1 MKKLLLKKSVLSWA
15 LYDWANSAFAT
26 TVMAGFF
33 PVFYSALSSDLND
46 QDSQFWFNITLAG
59 SSILVAIS
67 APLLGAIAD
76 RVGGRKKFLVTFAMF
91 GVLMTAGLA
100 WVHAGMWWVG
110 LLLYGFG
117 TIGFSGANIFTLD
130 KVAVAIDIE
139 SLNSNPIIINEI
151 LVAQPQVFYE
161 MNKDK
166 VSNLDV
172 LKKNVASYSAS
183 DSAAPDDK
191 AASDE
196 AAPGEEMKLIIK
208 KLRFDGGHL
217 SAVSAIVPDK
227 KIEADLPAFQMNNLG
242 QSTGGATS
250 EQIAKQVIDRLVKQA
265 IDVAAKA
272 GVDQLTDELKEK
284 GKAALDEKVGD
295 TLKGL
300 FK

>member
-1 MKKLLLKKSVLSWA
+1 MKKVFIGVSVIAVILGALLWWLSANLDGIVKKVIEDVGTDVTQTSVNVSGVGIKLLDGKAS
-15 LYDWANSAFAT
+15 
-26 TVMAGFF
+26 
-33 PVFYSALSSDLND
+33 
-46 QDSQFWFNITLAG
+46 LAG
-59 SSILVAIS
+59 LSVAN
-67 APLLGAIAD
+67 PP
-76 RVGGRKKFLVTFAMF
+76 
-91 GVLMTAGLA
+91 
-100 WVHAGMWWVG
+100 
-110 LLLYGFG
+110 
-117 TIGFSGANIFTLD
+117 GFSGPNIFTLD
-130 KVAVAIDIE
+130 KVAVEIDIE
-139 SLNSNPIIINEI
+139 SINSNPIIINEI
-151 LVAQPQVFYE
+151 LVSQPQVFYE
-161 MNKDK
+161 MNKDR

-183 DSAAPDDK
+183 DSAASDDK

-196 AAPGEEMKLIIK
+196 KAPREETKLIIK

-265 IDVAAKA
+265 VDIAAKA

>member
-1 MKKLLLKKSVLSWA
+1 MKKVFIGLAVIAVILGALLWWLSANLDVIVKKVIEDVGTDVTQTSVNVSGVEIGLLDGKAS
-15 LYDWANSAFAT
+15 
-26 TVMAGFF
+26 
-33 PVFYSALSSDLND
+33 
-46 QDSQFWFNITLAG
+46 LAG
-59 SSILVAIS
+59 LSVAN
-67 APLLGAIAD
+67 PP
-76 RVGGRKKFLVTFAMF
+76 
-91 GVLMTAGLA
+91 
-100 WVHAGMWWVG
+100 
-110 LLLYGFG
+110 
-117 TIGFSGANIFTLD
+117 GFSGSNIVTLD
-130 KVAVAIDIE
+130 KVAVEIDIE

-250 EQIAKQVIDRLVKQA
+250 EQIAKQVIDRLIKQA
-265 IDVAAKA
+265 VDVAAKA